1 MELTVCNLAK
11 SRLETIDVNFNK
23 NNTTCFEDNKEN
35 GGIRMLTDVQQGL
48 LISEYSY
55 NYPVLISGVT
65 RNDIDN
71 SVDKVLRLIEL
82 EGFLS

>member
-11 SRLETIDVNFNK
+11 SRLETIDVDFNK
-23 NNTTCFEDNKEN
+23 NNTTWFEDSKEN
-35 GGIRMLTDVQQGL
+35 GGIRTLTDLQQGL

-55 NYPVLISGVT
+55 SYPILIYDVT

-71 SVDKVLRLIEL
+71 SVEKVLEL
-82 EGFLS
+82 MESEGFLS